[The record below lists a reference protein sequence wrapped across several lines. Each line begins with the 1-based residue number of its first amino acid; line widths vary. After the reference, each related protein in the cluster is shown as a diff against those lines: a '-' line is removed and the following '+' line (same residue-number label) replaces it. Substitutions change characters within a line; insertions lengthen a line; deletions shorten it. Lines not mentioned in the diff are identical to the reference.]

1 MPAPF
6 VHLRLHSEYS
16 LVDSTVRIPGLV
28 KAAAKA
34 GMPAIALTDDSN
46 VFAMVKFYKAAEKA
60 GIQPIAGCDVWVRD
74 GDEVGRATLLVQDQK
89 GYRRLCQWLSAA
101 WRKGRDLKDRV
112 IIDGEWLEHGSA
124 GVLALAGGMQGSV
137 GQALLAGREAQA
149 RSLAERWAARFPDRY
164 FFELSRCGREHEAE
178 WFAAA
183 ADLAA
188 QLDLPA
194 VASNDVRYLQA
205 RDSLAHEARVAIHDG
220 FALNDKNRP
229 RLYSGEQWLKDGDT
243 MATLFA
249 DCPEL
254 ISNTLAVAQLC
265 SFDLPRG
272 VYHLPRYPVDSGEGE
287 EAILTRHAREG
298 LDRRIERHGIAA
310 HMRRED
316 YDERLSEELGVIV
329 SMGFPGYYLV
339 VADFI
344 NWAKQHQIPVGPGRG
359 SGAGS
364 LVAWAVGITDLDPLR
379 YDLLFERFLNPERVS
394 MPDFDIDFCM
404 DRRDEVID
412 YVGRRYGREQVSQ
425 IITHG
430 SMAARAVVR
439 DTGRV
444 QGLPYGLVDRIAKLI
459 PNRPLGTSLGDSL
472 GRTEKSQKEPERI
485 SAELCEL
492 YSSDDEVRPLVDLAL
507 ELEGLVRNAGK
518 HAGGVV
524 IAPAPITD
532 FCPLHQEAEADTPV
546 THYDMKDVEE
556 VGLVKFDFLG
566 LRTLTI
572 IHWAIEAI
580 NQRRLDGGEAALDI
594 DALPLD
600 DPQTYALLKRCD
612 TTAVFQLE
620 SRGMKELIRKLQ
632 PDCFEDIIALVALF
646 RPGPLQS
653 GMVDDFVDRKHGRA
667 EVSYPHPM
675 LEPILKPTYGVI
687 VYQEQV
693 MQIAQVL
700 AGYTLGGADLLRRA
714 MGKKKP
720 EEMAKQR
727 VIFEQGAAGNG
738 IEPKVATAIFDLMEK
753 FAEYGFNKSHS
764 AAYALVSYQT
774 AWLKAH
780 YPAEFMAAVLSS
792 DMDNTDKVVEALR
805 DCARSGIQVR
815 KVSINEGEWYFR
827 ADQGKQ
833 IRYGLGAIKGVGH
846 AVGEMIVNARQSGG
860 AFRDLNDLLSRLEL
874 GKINRRVLE
883 ALIASGAADGLGPNR
898 ASLSAFVPEAMR
910 GADQRQR
917 DGASGQTDIFGA
929 AQVVAEAP
937 GCPAKPEWPLL
948 SLLKAERD
956 TLGWYVS
963 GHPVDAYRSMLDGF
977 TSARI
982 GELDG
987 RIPERSRRD
996 DPPLILAGQIVAM
1009 RQRNDSSR
1017 FVAIEDGSG
1026 RIELAFFGEV
1036 FAESAPLLI
1045 SEEIIVVEGQVS
1057 MDSFSEQP
1065 QMRVRRAWSVPQA
1078 CAQFARGLRIA
1089 LNGCGVEAITELKK
1103 ILAPYRG
1110 GPALVRVLLE
1120 RPEGAVQFEL
1130 PDTWRVAASADLK
1143 DLIELIPGVQKVELH
1158 FPKGAA

>member
-1 MPAPF
+1 
-6 VHLRLHSEYS
+6 
-16 LVDSTVRIPGLV
+16 VDSTVRIPALI
-28 KAAAKA
+28 KAASQAQ
-34 GMPAIALTDDSN
+34 MPALALTDDSN

-74 GDEVGRATLLVQDQK
+74 GDDIGRATLLVQDQD
-89 GYRRLCQWLSAA
+89 GYRRMCRWLSGA
-101 WRKGRDLKDRV
+101 WRKGRDLRDRV
-112 IIDGEWLEHGSA
+112 IIDGSWLDEGTT
-124 GVLALAGGMQGSV
+124 GVLALGGGMQGSI
-137 GQALLAGREAQA
+137 GQALLGGREARA
-149 RSLAERWAARFPDRY
+149 RELSEIWSKRFPDRF

-188 QLDLPA
+188 DLDLPA
-194 VASNDVRYLQA
+194 VATNDVRYL
-205 RDSLAHEARVAIHDG
+205 RNNESLAHEARVAIHDG

-229 RLYSGEQWLKDGDT
+229 RLYSEEQWLKDGAT
-243 MATLFA
+243 MAELFA
-249 DCPEL
+249 DCAEL
-254 ISNTLAVAQLC
+254 ISNTAAVAQLC
-265 SFDLPRG
+265 TYNLPRG
-272 VYHLPRYPVDSGEGE
+272 VYHLPRFPVETGETE
-287 EAILTRHAREG
+287 EQILTRQAQEG
-298 LDRRIERHGIAA
+298 LLKRIERHGIAG
-310 HMRRED
+310 HMQRED
-316 YDERLSEELGVIV
+316 YDERLAEELGVIV

-344 NWAKQHQIPVGPGRG
+344 NWAKAHNIPVGPGRG

-412 YVGRRYGREQVSQ
+412 YVGERYGRAQVSQ

-430 SMAARAVVR
+430 SMTARAVVR

-472 GRTEKSQKEPERI
+472 GRTEKSQKEPDRI
-485 SAELCEL
+485 STELCEL
-492 YSSDDEVRPLVDLAL
+492 YGNDDEVRPLVDLAL

-572 IHWAIEAI
+572 IHWAVEAI
-580 NQRRLDGGEAALDI
+580 NVRRLRGGESAMDI

-600 DPQTYALLKRCD
+600 DAATYTLLKRCD

-620 SRGMKELIRKLQ
+620 SRGMKELIKKLQ

-667 EVSYPHPM
+667 EVSYPHEM

-738 IEPKVATAIFDLMEK
+738 IEPAVATSIFDLMEK

-805 DCARSGIQVR
+805 DCARNRIRVR
-815 KVSINEGEWYFR
+815 HANINEGDWYFR
-827 ADQGKQ
+827 ANEDNQ

-846 AVGEMIVNARQSGG
+846 AVGEMIEQARQSGG
-860 AFRDLNDLLSRLEL
+860 PFADLNEFLERLEL
-874 GKINRRVLE
+874 GKLNRRVLE
-883 ALIASGAADGLGPNR
+883 ALVASGAADSLGPNR
-898 ASLSAFVPEAMR
+898 ASLSAFIPEAMR

-917 DGASGQTDIFGA
+917 DGLSGQGDIFGA

-937 GCPAKPEWPLL
+937 GCPEVPEWPLL

-963 GHPVDAYRSMLDGF
+963 GHPVDAYRKILDGF
-977 TSARI
+977 TSAKI
-982 GELDG
+982 GELEG
-987 RIPERSRRD
+987 KVPERARRD
-996 DPPLILAGQIVAM
+996 DPSLLLAGQIVGM

-1026 RIELAFFGEV
+1026 RIELAFFGEA
-1036 FAESAPLLI
+1036 FAESAPILI
-1045 SEEIIVVEGQVS
+1045 NDEIIVVEGQVS
-1057 MDSFSEQP
+1057 IDSFSDQP
-1065 QMRVRRAWSVPQA
+1065 QMRVKRAWTVPQA
-1078 CAQFARGLRIA
+1078 CGQFARGLRIA
-1089 LNGCGVEAITELKK
+1089 LNGCGAEVITELKR

-1110 GPALVRVLLE
+1110 GPAVVRVQLQ
-1120 RPEGAVQFEL
+1120 RPEGPVQYQL
-1130 PDTWRVAASADLK
+1130 PDTWRVAASGELK
-1143 DLIELIPGVQKVELH
+1143 DLIELVPGVEKVELH
-1158 FPKGAA
+1158 FPRSSA